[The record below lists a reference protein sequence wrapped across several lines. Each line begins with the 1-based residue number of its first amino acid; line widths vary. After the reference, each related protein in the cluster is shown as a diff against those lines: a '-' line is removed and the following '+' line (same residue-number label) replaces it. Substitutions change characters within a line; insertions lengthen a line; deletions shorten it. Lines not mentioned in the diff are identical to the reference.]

1 MPGFHLTPH
10 ALDDIDEISIYLQ
23 QEASDTIALRMRAK
37 FFEHFD
43 ALAMHPGIGHR
54 RRDLTSRPL
63 RFFTVD
69 PYLIAYREA
78 EARII
83 ILAVLHGARDVKRLL
98 RSRSE

>member
-1 MPGFHLTPH
+1 MRYQLAESASTD
-10 ALDDIDEISIYLQ
+10 LREIVAYLAENAG
-23 QEASDTIALRMRAK
+23 EAIALRMEDELFA
-37 FFEHFD
+37 HFGI
-43 ALAMHPGIGHR
+43 LAQHPGIGHR
-54 RRDLTSRPL
+54 RRDLTPRQL